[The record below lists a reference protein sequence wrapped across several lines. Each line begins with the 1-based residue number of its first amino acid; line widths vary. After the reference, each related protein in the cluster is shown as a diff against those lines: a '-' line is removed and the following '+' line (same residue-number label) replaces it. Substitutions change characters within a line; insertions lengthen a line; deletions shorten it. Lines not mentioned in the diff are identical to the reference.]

1 MAAITPHPAPAAEAA
16 RAPGAEAAGAAAAQP
31 SPRAPAVLG
40 GLLLLAC
47 AVGAFASGAA
57 RPGDAA
63 WLQAGL
69 AALGLLGV
77 CMAAAGAGV
86 RARTTRLGAAGPALL
101 LVLAAWTALT
111 LLWSVAPDQTWLQA
125 NRALSYVV
133 AAGIGLAVGASLPRA
148 LGRAALGGLV
158 LATVVALYALG
169 GKALPGVAIPGV
181 LDLDHTALSPR
192 LRAPVGY
199 ANGLAFLMVLGVP
212 LALVTWDD
220 PRQRT
225 LVRLAALAAGVVLVS
240 VLGMTHSRGAIVALV
255 AGLAVLLV
263 LGRARGGLLAGLAL
277 VLALA
282 APVLAVAFTLD
293 GLTDVG
299 APRDA
304 RQDDGLLLLAAVVG
318 CTAAAAGLGWVLLR
332 RATALASVPP
342 RVAGGIALGAVG
354 LVLVAGVLALAVSDR
369 GLGGSLSHAWDDF
382 RTDGPVQ
389 EQGPGHL
396 LSTGSGHR
404 WAWWQEALGA
414 WSDEPV
420 GGWGGGSFPVTHL
433 QYRADTVPVAR
444 PHSVPLQALAE
455 TGVVGLALLVGALGL
470 LLAAAVRGIR
480 ALPDGT
486 ERQAGAALAAVAV
499 AWALHG
505 LVEWHWDLPGVTV
518 PVMAALGL
526 LAATPGS
533 SRRKRT
539 AAESFEDPEAAQRTA
554 PRRVAAVAL
563 ASLALSLVAISSILP
578 GWADGKAEA
587 AQELADDPR
596 ATPRELLDA
605 AAQADLATRLN
616 PAATRPRFV
625 AAAIAQRRG
634 RALEAREQLL
644 EAVDRQPQDAGAWRR
659 LARLAVDLAD
669 MDGAV
674 RASRRALALDPR
686 SPAAR
691 ELASD
696 LEALRTPPGA
706 SATATGTP
714 LNTPPGA
721 APLPPPPQ
729 AGPQPQ
735 PDLPG

>member
-1 MAAITPHPAPAAEAA
+1 
-16 RAPGAEAAGAAAAQP
+16 
-31 SPRAPAVLG
+31 
-40 GLLLLAC
+40 
-47 AVGAFASGAA
+47 
-57 RPGDAA
+57 
-63 WLQAGL
+63 
-69 AALGLLGV
+69 
-77 CMAAAGAGV
+77 
-86 RARTTRLGAAGPALL
+86 
-101 LVLAAWTALT
+101 
-111 LLWSVAPDQTWLQA
+111 
-125 NRALSYVV
+125 
-133 AAGIGLAVGASLPRA
+133 
-148 LGRAALGGLV
+148 
-158 LATVVALYALG
+158 
-169 GKALPGVAIPGV
+169 
-181 LDLDHTALSPR
+181 
-192 LRAPVGY
+192 
-199 ANGLAFLMVLGVP
+199 
-212 LALVTWDD
+212 
-220 PRQRT
+220 
-225 LVRLAALAAGVVLVS
+225 
-240 VLGMTHSRGAIVALV
+240 
-255 AGLAVLLV
+255 
-263 LGRARGGLLAGLAL
+263 
-277 VLALA
+277 
-282 APVLAVAFTLD
+282 
-293 GLTDVG
+293 
-299 APRDA
+299 
-304 RQDDGLLLLAAVVG
+304 
-318 CTAAAAGLGWVLLR
+318 
-332 RATALASVPP
+332 
-342 RVAGGIALGAVG
+342 
-354 LVLVAGVLALAVSDR
+354 
-369 GLGGSLSHAWDDF
+369 
-382 RTDGPVQ
+382 
-389 EQGPGHL
+389 
-396 LSTGSGHR
+396 
-404 WAWWQEALGA
+404 
-414 WSDEPV
+414 
-420 GGWGGGSFPVTHL
+420 
-433 QYRADTVPVAR
+433 VPVAR